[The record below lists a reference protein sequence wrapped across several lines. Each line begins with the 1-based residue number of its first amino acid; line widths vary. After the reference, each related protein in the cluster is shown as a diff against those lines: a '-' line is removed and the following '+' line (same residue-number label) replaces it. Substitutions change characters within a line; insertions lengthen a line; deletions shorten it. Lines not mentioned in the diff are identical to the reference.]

1 MTWIPSQSYAM
12 FRSWYC
18 RNDKSTAC
26 DVGLDGFELWII
38 PRIFMCLASLV
49 GIDATLW
56 LLLRNL
62 QYNND
67 TCSIFVDR
75 FNSTKG
81 VFPFL
86 IVVATSWTTLLLGTR
101 PFTNALETI
110 HLSLLLALVFG
121 YLKVRRPMK
130 MLCYWRMILFFFLIL
145 LWLIRFKGFN
155 TCITSTSTHS
165 QELNILTHKSY
176 NQP

>member
-1 MTWIPSQSYAM
+1 MCLGQELFFRNNASSLGTVPSWEWESQTALRSIVPPTIMTWIPSQSYAM

-86 IVVATSWTTLLLGTR
+86 IVIATSWTTLLLGTR

-130 MLCYWRMILFFFLIL
+130 MLCY
-145 LWLIRFKGFN
+145 
-155 TCITSTSTHS
+155 
-165 QELNILTHKSY
+165 
-176 NQP
+176 